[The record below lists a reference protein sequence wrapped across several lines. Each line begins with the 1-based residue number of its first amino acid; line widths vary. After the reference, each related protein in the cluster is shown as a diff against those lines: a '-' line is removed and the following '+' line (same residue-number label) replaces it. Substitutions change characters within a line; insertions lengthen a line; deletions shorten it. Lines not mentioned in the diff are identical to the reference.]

1 LSSFLSAGETENL
14 AQQMLKSVSLQAIV
28 SLGVALVALLL
39 SGVNA
44 AWSALL
50 GGLVCVIPNA
60 LLAFRLTWAM
70 RRTGHADPASFL
82 IGEFVKVALS
92 IAILAAVAMH
102 FHHLNWLAF
111 LVGLIAAFKSYLVAF
126 LFDRKS

>member
-1 LSSFLSAGETENL
+1 
-14 AQQMLKSVSLQAIV
+14 MLKSVSLQAIV